1 MNFEAYSYFAVIL
14 SGFVAVWMYR
24 HISKSKE
31 KISEFEY
38 LGWSAFWGLV
48 IIFSFQLLAKL
59 LHLDSQ
65 SFNDI
70 FKNPFATG
78 LLMSILGLVSGTCV
92 GLGARDIKKSNK

>member
-1 MNFEAYSYFAVIL
+1 MNFEAYSYFAIIL

-24 HISKSKE
+24 HFSKSQA

-48 IIFSFQLLAKL
+48 IIVSFQLVAKL
-59 LHLDSQ
+59 IHVDNPA
-65 SFNDI
+65 FNEV

-78 LLMSILGLVSGTCV
+78 LITSVLGLVGGTV
-92 GLGARDIKKSNK
+92 MGLVVRDIKKSK

>member
-1 MNFEAYSYFAVIL
+1 MNFEAYSYFAIIL
-14 SGFVAVWMYR
+14 SGFVSVWTYR
-24 HISKSKE
+24 HFTKSQT

-48 IIFSFQLLAKL
+48 ILTSFQLVAKL
-59 LHLDSQ
+59 MHLDSP

-78 LLMSILGLVSGTCV
+78 LITSILGLVGGMCV
-92 GLGARDIKKSNK
+92 GLGARDIKKSK